1 MEDTAVINKVIL
13 VGNLTRDA
21 EAVPTSGKAMSRMR
35 LATNAQWKDSDGNR
49 QQASEF
55 HTVVSYGRLA
65 EIVALYGTKGRRCYV
80 EGRLRTREYVA
91 TDGLRRMVTEIVAET
106 VKLLGA
112 RPAEDEAPETADA
125 VEGRA

>member
-1 MEDTAVINKVIL
+1 MVNKVIL

-49 QQASEF
+49 QEASEF
-55 HTVVSYGRLA
+55 HAVVLYGRLA
-65 EIVALYGTKGRRCYV
+65 EIVARYCTKGRRCYV
-80 EGRLRTREYVA
+80 EGRLRTRDYVG
-91 TDGLRRMVTEIVAET
+91 TDGVRRMATEIIAET
-106 VKLLGA
+106 VKLMDA